1 MTMNGGVCENALHFR
16 FLVKSR
22 VISTKATPQNSSEGK
37 SFLVISIYPL
47 LQLSLEMSIRKDS
60 FLMIQN
66 QTLKIKK
73 SIKNLA
79 TNTLN
84 STTAKPLNHRTFVV

>member
-1 MTMNGGVCENALHFR
+1 
-16 FLVKSR
+16 
-22 VISTKATPQNSSEGK
+22 
-37 SFLVISIYPL
+37 
-47 LQLSLEMSIRKDS
+47 MSIRKDS

-73 SIKNLA
+73 SIKNLV

-84 STTAKPLNHRTFVV
+84 SATPEPLNHRTFVV